1 MKPEELFLAI
11 GGVEDEKLLRS
22 ELTLQESSP
31 IPLEDSDM
39 KKKRVSLS
47 RLLRS
52 TVAAVLIVSTLAVT
66 AFAAAGFLLFDNP
79 KDMLEAIFGDKT
91 GFDHSAGSIQPDPQ
105 GPPTGIIVEPT
116 YDRVPADEKAVE
128 EAAPLVDAVGQSI
141 KWNGYTLTIDAN
153 LYDAA
158 TRCGLVTYTV
168 ENPNGLGYEVH
179 SDGQV
184 WRPEGELVDVNQ
196 YGYSHIILDKTT
208 PTKLAATYYYQL
220 RNPETTDLV
229 LGFTQW
235 ASTTQE
241 EIDQR
246 IEEIKQQLR
255 QEISEEEAL
264 EFQKAYV
271 GDSWPWFEENR
282 TREENIDSAY
292 EAWAYEQLEEVITCP
307 DKIIIPEQPQS
318 EMASITLGDGAVT
331 MSSIAMTLDMP
342 AVGDDGSGKGH
353 KYVITFTDGSE
364 YVVEDGYT
372 LNRVFAVG
380 DMGGKELTI
389 MFNRILDVQKVS
401 AIIIDDSLKLKPD

>member
-1 MKPEELFLAI
+1 M
-11 GGVEDEKLLRS
+11 
-22 ELTLQESSP
+22 
-31 IPLEDSDM
+31 
-39 KKKRVSLS
+39 
-47 RLLRS
+47 
-52 TVAAVLIVSTLAVT
+52 
-66 AFAAAGFLLFDNP
+66 
-79 KDMLEAIFGDKT
+79 
-91 GFDHSAGSIQPDPQ
+91 
-105 GPPTGIIVEPT
+105 
-116 YDRVPADEKAVE
+116 
-128 EAAPLVDAVGQSI
+128 
-141 KWNGYTLTIDAN
+141 
-153 LYDAA
+153 
-158 TRCGLVTYTV
+158 VTYTV